1 MIYACI
7 DNVDTFFLVLHIL
20 PVFSCY
26 FMYHTSV
33 LKLPDCRMKTEIIP
47 KKTETR
53 FYHLPCDN
61 MI

>member
-7 DNVDTFFLVLHIL
+7 DNVDTFFLVLHVL
-20 PVFSCY
+20 SVFPCY

-33 LKLPDCRMKTEIIP
+33 LKLPDCRMETEIP
-47 KKTETR
+47 KKIKTR

>member
-7 DNVDTFFLVLHIL
+7 DNVDTFFLVLHVL
-20 PVFSCY
+20 SVFPCY

-33 LKLPDCRMKTEIIP
+33 LKLPDCRMETEIIP
-47 KKTETR
+47 KKIETR

>member
-33 LKLPDCRMKTEIIP
+33 LKLPDCRMETEIP
-47 KKTETR
+47 KKIETR

>member
-7 DNVDTFFLVLHIL
+7 DNVDTFFLVLHVL
-20 PVFSCY
+20 SVFPCY

-33 LKLPDCRMKTEIIP
+33 LKLPDCRMETEIT
-47 KKTETR
+47 KKIETR
-53 FYHLPCDN
+53 FYHLSCDN